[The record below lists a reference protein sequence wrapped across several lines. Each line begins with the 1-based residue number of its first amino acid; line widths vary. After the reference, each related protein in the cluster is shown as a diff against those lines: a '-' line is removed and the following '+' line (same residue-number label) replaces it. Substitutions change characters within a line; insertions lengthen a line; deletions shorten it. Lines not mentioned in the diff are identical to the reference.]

1 MIIIWLWTTQ
11 YHFIFQKI
19 IFHFK
24 SYYAILF
31 NHAPKKIYL
40 VEKGTDIMSLL
51 LYLWTFLETWILLH
65 SLKSEIFFSFLN
77 LIHFTSKDYTEEK
90 NEKL

>member
-1 MIIIWLWTTQ
+1 MTIIWLWTTQ

-31 NHAPKKIYL
+31 NHAPKIIYL
-40 VEKGTDIMSLL
+40 VEKGTDIISLL
-51 LYLWTFLETWILLH
+51 YVWTVLETWILLH
-65 SLKSEIFFSFLN
+65 SLNSEIFFSLWN
-77 LIHFTSKDYTEEK
+77 LMHFTS
-90 NEKL
+90 